1 MDDEFKSGAIKVL
14 AAFLCLWAGAE
25 FGRYATQ
32 QDAVERG
39 HGQYCLK
46 DGAFAWVGECGK

>member
-1 MDDEFKSGAIKVL
+1 MDAEFKSNAIKVL
-14 AAFLCLWAGAE
+14 AALLCLWAGAE

-32 QDAVERG
+32 QDAVKRG
-39 HGQYCLK
+39 LGQYCLK